1 DNLRRR
7 RCHRIS
13 PSQIITSGFTHLYF
27 AFASIDPKTFEVVPA
42 HPEDVRLYGEFTS
55 RKTSSMQTWITLG
68 GFTFSSADATRK
80 TWSMMASRAESRKTF
95 ITSLGN
101 FMKRYGFQGV
111 ELDWEYPSTEDRGGS
126 PNDAAN
132 LVGLVRE
139 MRTAWNKDYGISA
152 TLPPDAYLRGFDAKG
167 MEQYIDFF
175 NYLSYD
181 LRAPLSADSKIAKAA
196 AALWKA
202 QVDPK
207 KVNLGL
213 SKAGR
218 GYTLSDTKCAQF
230 NCKVS
235 GPSKPGPCTN
245 EAGLLSNT
253 EISDVIQVKRLKAQ
267 LVPDSM
273 SKEVSWDN
281 QWIGYDDD
289 ETFRMKTEW
298 AAENCFGGTTLW
310 SLDMDSG
317 EGRLVAVSGKTPVGA
332 GAMMPSLAGSS
343 SSSIGSTTASGQ
355 PMPIAPAPKISIP
368 PGSTS
373 DHSSIKPGQQGVPLK
388 SPDPSIQTRSTQ
400 SPKRTSSA
408 TFPGSTVSRQIAA
421 AVPNPTIAVGAI
433 AVSGLVPLGVAIQKG
448 LSEGQ
453 KATTNLAKSSSPKA
467 EDVTEALGI
476 LAGAYAGIQILDKQA
491 RMLDINKIPPETK
504 AVIEKFK
511 ISLPSMLSGTKDTI
525 THLTDSIK
533 DPAKVKKDDV
543 QKAEKIMGEQ
553 GSVFKQSVSII
564 KPLVDWK
571 VPKGVNDIT
580 LPGILTLKSP
590 TIGDGW
596 KGTTIPGT
604 LTIPSPSIT
613 WDAALLPL
621 AGAGAGE
628 AGAASGGKGGG
639 KGNGG
644 VLSGLLSLAKQAETA
659 VHGAADAMNSLSNL
673 CQRDEYSCPI
683 NFKKLS
689 DAVSQLTS
697 ATEDVGGLGAGLD
710 IIEMDAWPP
719 ADVKRVFEIRKA
731 NRGLFNGLKDILSDV
746 AQIIQKPQSSLPLLM
761 KHRKAFATG
770 GSILALLAAS
780 NEARIS
786 SLPTPKPRQPLLFN
800 ATEESKKDDDH
811 FFIVT
816 VQGTTVEAYLKFIE
830 GLPDKGTGE
839 QRHYEWPR
847 RYQTYLARMTEKQ
860 AQAVNGNRLVDM
872 IGSNRH
878 TMHDEQF
885 NYQYEK
891 SCGKGTTVYVLDSG
905 FNFEHEEFDR
915 GDKLKPEILR
925 SPKYAHL
932 STDAE
937 HGDAVAAMAVGK
949 YSGVANQAKLVVV
962 KYLSDDGMIN
972 VNEHY
977 DDWRLMISHVQRN
990 GLSGKAVINYSL
1002 TWFMEN
1008 SFFYHGWYDYS
1019 HWGLIR
1025 PTWCDLFIPL
1035 LVDCWASDIVTV
1047 VAAGNRG
1054 SQKPMGST
1062 TPQRYANPNNALIVV
1077 GSVDAD
1083 GFHSDFNSH
1092 VGPWPD
1098 APLDTELVGDI
1109 SIYALGQ
1116 EMNIIDAYSR
1126 NGFTY
1131 ANGTSFAAP
1140 QIAGLAAYFLALP
1153 GLPWTPGS
1161 VSYLMKTYL
1170 LYWRRQFGTS
1180 LDGLDIAYNGVW
1192 DILKYC
1198 EPDTSVLPEPLH
1210 HRRWLNGLVQMLG
1223 SMLKKVKRQNKG
1235 EEKAIFE
1242 NGHLRDSKYSNEFP
1256 CKLPGG
1262 VQPKPTFT
1270 NPATTASQSKLKPTT
1285 SAIHKPAQPKPTTS
1299 KTGLSGPG
1307 SQALCYSDPKY
1318 KKPGYSTF
1326 HGKDMSSFINTTCSG
1341 PRDLGVGDDGN
1352 HKMGDQLITKK
1363 TVLSLS
1369 VKASKGTLTVNE
1381 KDCLNGFHHLMK
1393 DCDKNTD
1400 KKYGGEIQVG
1410 GLRFRIY
1417 AAKQEPL
1424 KVDSK
1429 PSPKA
1434 APPPAPV
1441 EDFPA
1446 AKDIICYSEDNEGA
1460 EFHSFGP
1467 FHMYTFI
1474 NRTCESSEDQKEVNA
1489 FSVTEDGKVTLQL
1502 STSHQEKSSLPDDCI
1517 HGFTTAVDNCDKNA
1531 AAHYGGQCNIG
1542 PVSYHASAANTDLKP
1557 KNKECYK
1564 KSTNKKATPFKNK
1577 DIKIWIKE
1585 LCEEATTFTQ
1595 TFTRYDEPG
1604 HKPIAQFNS
1613 DAVEGKMV
1621 VGFDKAFCVKGYETI
1636 VDDCNKGK
1644 DKEKEDLWGGEV
1656 TIGDINFTLFPPSPP
1671 KEDKPKKED

>member
-1 DNLRRR
+1 MMIRAPSALNLVLLSALETLKIGYYQVDNLQRR

-13 PSQIITSGFTHLYF
+13 PSQIITSGSTHLYF

-42 HPEDVRLYGEFTS
+42 HPEDVRLYG
-55 RKTSSMQTWITLG
+55 R
-68 GFTFSSADATRK
+68 
-80 TWSMMASRAESRKTF
+80 RAG
-95 ITSLGN
+95 L
-101 FMKRYGFQGV
+101 
-111 ELDWEYPSTEDRGGS
+111 EYPSAEDRGGS

-132 LVGLVRE
+132 LVALVRE
-139 MRTAWNKDYGISA
+139 MRTAWNKNYGISA
-152 TLPPDAYLRGFDAKG
+152 TLPPDAYLRGFNAKG

-181 LRAPLSADSKIAKAA
+181 LRAPLSANSKVSSHSDIREIAKAA

-218 GYTLSDTKCAQF
+218 GYTLSDTKCAHF

-245 EAGLLSNT
+245 EAGLLSNV
-253 EISDVIQVKRLKAQ
+253 EINDVIKEKRLKAQ

-273 SKEVSWDN
+273 SKEVSWDD
-281 QWIGYDDD
+281 QWVGYDDD
-289 ETFRMKTEW
+289 ETLRMKSDW
-298 AAENCFGGTTLW
+298 ASENCFGGTSLW
-310 SLDMDSG
+310 SLDMDSR
-317 EGRLVAVSGKTPVGA
+317 EGSGKTPVGA
-332 GAMMPSLAGSS
+332 GALMPSPAGSS
-343 SSSIGSTTASGQ
+343 SSPIGSTSASGQ
-355 PMPIAPAPKISIP
+355 PMPVAPAPKIPIP

-373 DHSSIKPGQQGVPLK
+373 DHSSTKPGQQGVPLK
-388 SPDPSIQTRSTQ
+388 SPDPSIQTGSTQ

-421 AVPNPTIAVGAI
+421 AVPDPTIAAGAI
-433 AVSGLVPLGVAIQKG
+433 AVSGLVPLGIAIQKG

-453 KATTNLAKSSSPKA
+453 KSTTNLAKSSSPKA

-476 LAGAYAGIQILDKQA
+476 LAGAYASIQILDKQA

-511 ISLPSMLSGTKDTI
+511 TSLPSMLSGTKDTI
-525 THLTDSIK
+525 THLTNSIK
-533 DPAKVKKDDV
+533 DPAKVNKDDV
-543 QKAEKIMGEQ
+543 QKAEKFMGEQ
-553 GSVFKQSVSII
+553 GSVSKQIASII

-571 VPKGVNDIT
+571 LPKGVNDIT

-621 AGAGAGE
+621 VGVGVGE
-628 AGAASGGKGGG
+628 AGAASRGKGGG

-697 ATEDVGGLGAGLD
+697 ATEDVGALGAGLD
-710 IIEMDAWPP
+710 AVEMDAWPP
-719 ADVKRVFEIRKA
+719 ADVNRVFEIRKA

-770 GSILALLAAS
+770 SSILALLAAS
-780 NEARIS
+780 NEARIN
-786 SLPTPKPRQPLLFN
+786 SLPIPKRRQPLLFN
-800 ATEESKKDDDH
+800 ATEETEKDDDH

-839 QRHYEWPR
+839 QRHYDWPR

-872 IGSNRH
+872 IGSNRVRVLPAGGKSKNRPGDPLHRNTDGAKVYARDPPIPNTLPPWSVKRRPGTDLHLRMLSALPQGILSNFQH
-878 TMHDEQF
+878 TMHDEQYD
-885 NYQYEK
+885 YQYEK
-891 SCGKGTTVYVLDSG
+891 SSGKGTTVCVLDSG

-925 SPKYAHL
+925 SSKYAQVL
-932 STDAE
+932 TDAE

-1002 TWFMEN
+1002 
-1008 SFFYHGWYDYS
+1008 
-1019 HWGLIR
+1019 I
-1025 PTWCDLFIPL
+1025 
-1035 LVDCWASDIVTV
+1035 
-1047 VAAGNRG
+1047 AAGNRG
-1054 SQKPMGST
+1054 SQRPMGST

-1083 GFHSDFNSH
+1083 GFHIDFNSH
-1092 VGPWPD
+1092 VGPWPE

-1170 LYWRRQFGTS
+1170 LYWRRHFGTS
-1180 LDGLDIAYNGVW
+1180 FDGLDIAYNGVW

-1223 SMLKKVKRQNKG
+1223 SMLKKGKRQNKG
-1235 EEKAIFE
+1235 EEKVIFE

-1262 VQPKPTFT
+1262 IQPKPTFA
-1270 NPATTASQSKLKPTT
+1270 NPATTASQSKFKPTT
-1285 SAIHKPAQPKPTTS
+1285 SPIHKPAQPKPTTS
-1299 KTGLSGPG
+1299 KTDPSGPG

-1318 KKPGYSTF
+1318 KKPGYSNF
-1326 HGKDMSSFINTTCSG
+1326 HEKDMSSFINTTCSNH
-1341 PRDLGVGDDGN
+1341 RDLGVGDDGN
-1352 HKMGDQLITKK
+1352 HKLGDQLITKSDRL
-1363 TVLSLS
+1363 TVLFVSA
-1369 VKASKGTLTVNE
+1369 KASKGTLFVNE

-1410 GLRFRIY
+1410 GLRYRIY
-1417 AAKQEPL
+1417 AAKQEPP
-1424 KVDSK
+1424 KVESK
-1429 PSPKA
+1429 PSPKP

-1441 EDFPA
+1441 KDFPA
-1446 AKDIICYSEDNEGA
+1446 AKDIMCYSEDNEGA
-1460 EFHSFGP
+1460 EFHSFGQ

-1517 HGFTTAVDNCDKNA
+1517 HGFTTAVDSCDKNA

-1542 PVSYHASAANTDLKP
+1542 PVSYHASAAETDLKP

-1564 KSTNKKATPFKNK
+1564 KSTNKKATPFKDK

-1613 DAVEGKMV
+1613 DALEGKMV
-1621 VGFDKAFCVKGYETI
+1621 VGFDKVFCVKGFETI
-1636 VDDCNKGK
+1636 IDDRNKGK

-1656 TIGDINFTLFPPSPP
+1656 TLGDINFTMFPPSPP
-1671 KEDKPKKED
+1671 KEDKPKQEG